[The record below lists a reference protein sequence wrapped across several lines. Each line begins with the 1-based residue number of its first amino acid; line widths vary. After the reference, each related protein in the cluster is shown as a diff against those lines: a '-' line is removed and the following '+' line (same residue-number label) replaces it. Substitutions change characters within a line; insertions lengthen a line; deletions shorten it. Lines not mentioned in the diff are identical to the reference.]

1 MLSQI
6 ERAKNDLSPAEEQVA
21 RWVLAHPRQAAKAT
35 LAEVARHCGTSE
47 PTVIRFCRS
56 IGLQG
61 FRELGIR
68 LTEAVS
74 QPASYVHRA
83 VSADDA
89 AADAVAKVI
98 DSSIQALIDLRSQL
112 SGMPY
117 DRGVQVLLGARQIA
131 FIGLGAS
138 GHVATDAQHKFFRL
152 GCPSSA
158 LTDTPTILQFAAIA
172 EPGDVL
178 VAISNSG
185 RWSDVAHA
193 MAVARNNGAQVIALT
208 EPTSPIARNADLVF
222 SCDRPE
228 DASVFPPMSSRI
240 AQLALLDAL
249 QVAFALALGPSAV
262 ARMRSTKAAL
272 AQASAQQAAED
283 AQA

>member
-1 MLSQI
+1 MLNQI
-6 ERAKNDLSPAEEQVA
+6 ERATERLSPAEQRVA
-21 RWVLAHPRQAAKAT
+21 SWILAHPRQAAAAT

-47 PTVIRFCRS
+47 PTVVRFCRS

-68 LTEAVS
+68 LTEALS

-89 AADAVAKVI
+89 TPDAVAKVV
-98 DSSIQALIDLRSQL
+98 DSSIQSLIDLRSQL

-117 DRGVQVLLGARQIA
+117 DRAVEMLVGARQIA
-131 FIGLGAS
+131 FLGLGAS
-138 GHVATDAQHKFFRL
+138 GHVASDAQHKFFRL
-152 GCPSSA
+152 GCPCSA

-178 VAISNSG
+178 VAISHSG
-185 RWSDVAHA
+185 RWSDVAQA
-193 MAVARNNGAQVIALT
+193 LAAARENGAKVIALSD
-208 EPTSPIARNADLVF
+208 PLSAIAKNADLVF
-222 SCDRPE
+222 SCDQLE

-249 QVAFALALGPSAV
+249 QVALALALGPAAV
-262 ARMRSTKAAL
+262 ARMQATKAAL
-272 AQASAQQAAED
+272 G
-283 AQA
+283 

>member
-6 ERAKNDLSPAEEQVA
+6 ERAKESLSRAEGEVA
-21 RWVLAHPRQAAKAT
+21 TWILAHPRQAAGAT

-47 PTVIRFCRS
+47 PTVIRFCRR
-56 IGLQG
+56 IGLGG

-68 LTEAVS
+68 LTEALS
-74 QPASYVHRA
+74 RPASYVHRS
-83 VSADDA
+83 VSTDDTTE
-89 AADAVAKVI
+89 DAVAKVV
-98 DSSIQALIDLRSQL
+98 DSSIQSLVDLRSQL

-117 DRGVQVLLGARQIA
+117 DQSVEVLLGARQIV
-131 FIGLGAS
+131 FLGLGAS
-138 GHVATDAQHKFFRL
+138 GHVASDAQHKFFRL

-185 RWSDVAHA
+185 RWADVAHA
-193 MAVARNNGAQVIALT
+193 LAVARANGASVIALT
-208 EPTSPIARNADLVF
+208 DPTSTIARNADLVF
-222 SCDRPE
+222 SCERIE

-240 AQLALLDAL
+240 AQLTLLDAL
-249 QVAFALALGPSAV
+249 QVAFALALGPPAA
-262 ARMRSTKAAL
+262 ARMQATKAAL
-272 AQASAQQAAED
+272 SKGTP
-283 AQA
+283 